1 MPNEIGNLCIAGHNY
16 VDYKFFSRVNELEK
30 GDKIKIYDLKGN
42 SLDYSIYKI
51 YETDSDDVSCTSQ
64 QTNNKRIITLITCN
78 NVNGKRL
85 IIQAKEIP

>member
-16 VDYKFFSRVNELEK
+16 VDYKFFSRLNELEI
-30 GDKIKIYDLKGN
+30 DDTIKIYDLAGN
-42 SLDYSIYKI
+42 IIAYKIFKI
-51 YETDSDDVSCTSQ
+51 YETNSNDTSCTSQ
-64 QTNNKRIITLITCN
+64 DTNNTRMVTLITCN